1 MQLLTLIP
9 TFLAAVARLGAE
21 EDGRVSVFGIFVAA
35 IAVVVILIAAIIALI
50 VPND

>member
-9 TFLAAVARLGAE
+9 TLLTAVARLRA

-35 IAVVVILIAAIIALI
+35 IAIVVILIAAIIALL